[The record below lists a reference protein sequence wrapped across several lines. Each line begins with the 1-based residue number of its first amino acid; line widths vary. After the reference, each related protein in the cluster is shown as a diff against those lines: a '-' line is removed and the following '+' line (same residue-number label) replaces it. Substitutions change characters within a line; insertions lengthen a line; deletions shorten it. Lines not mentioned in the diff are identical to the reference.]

1 MSRELKR
8 TKVIN
13 YRLRE
18 NVISWTITIILIIIG
33 IVCIYPFLFMLS
45 SSFKISGEVLQFPI
59 KLIPDHIIFDN
70 YTDLF
75 GDPYYD
81 FGRWYINTI
90 VMTGTTILI
99 KIFLVTYTAYGF
111 SKIKFQGRDAIFLV
125 LLSAL
130 MIPGDIML
138 IPRYIIFKQIHILDT
153 MWSLTLPAVFDIYF
167 VFMVRQAFIGIPDS
181 ISEAAE
187 IDGCNHF
194 TIYSRIILPLA
205 KPSIVTMVLFTFVWS
220 WNDYMG
226 PYIFISSI
234 KKQMLSV
241 GIKLFTEGQV
251 TDPALQMSAATVVLV
266 PILVLFFF
274 SQKYFVEGVT
284 SSAVKG

>member
-1 MSRELKR
+1 MEKE
-8 TKVIN
+8 KN
-13 YRLRE
+13 YMLRAK
-18 NVISWTITIILIIIG
+18 IGSWITTIILIVIG
-33 IVCIYPFLFMLS
+33 IICIYPFLFMLS
-45 SSFKISGEVLQFPI
+45 SSFKISGEVLQYPI
-59 KLIPDHIIFDN
+59 KLIPEHIVFTN
-70 YTDLF
+70 FTDLF

-90 VMTGTTILI
+90 VMTVTTILV
-99 KIFLVTYTAYGF
+99 KIVIVTMTAYAF
-111 SKIKFQGRDAIFLV
+111 SKIKFKGRDIIFLV

-130 MIPGDIML
+130 MIPGDIMI
-138 IPRYIIFKQIHILDT
+138 IPRYIIFKQIHILDS
-153 MWSLTLPAVFDIYF
+153 MWALVLPATFDVYF
-167 VFMVRQAFIGIPDS
+167 VFMVRQSFVSIPDS

-194 TIYSRIILPLA
+194 TIYSKIILPLA
-205 KPSIVTMVLFTFVWS
+205 KPAIVTMVLFTFVWS

-234 KKQMLSV
+234 QKQMLSV

-251 TDPALQMSAATVVLV
+251 TDPALQMSAATVVLIPV
-266 PILVLFFF
+266 LVLFFF

>member
-1 MSRELKR
+1 MK
-8 TKVIN
+8 KDKN
-13 YRLRE
+13 YMLRSK
-18 NVISWTITIILIIIG
+18 ISSWVITIILIIIG
-33 IVCIYPFLFMLS
+33 LVCIYPFLFMVS
-45 SSFKISGEVLQFPI
+45 SSFKISGEVLQYPI
-59 KLIPDHIIFDN
+59 KLIPDNIILTN

-81 FGRWYINTI
+81 FGKWYINTI

-99 KIFLVTYTAYGF
+99 KIVIVTMTAYAF
-111 SKIKFQGRDAIFLV
+111 SKIKFQGRDIIFLI

-130 MIPGDIML
+130 MIPGDIMI
-138 IPRYIIFKQIHILDT
+138 IPRYVIFKQLHILDT
-153 MWSLTLPAVFDIYF
+153 MWALVLPATFDVYF
-167 VFMVRQAFIGIPDS
+167 VFMVRQSFISIPES

-194 TIYSRIILPLA
+194 RIYSRIILPLA
-205 KPSIVTMVLFTFVWS
+205 KPAVVTMILFTFVWS

-234 KKQMLSV
+234 GKQMLSV

-251 TDPALQMSAATVVLV
+251 TDPALQMSAATIVLV

-274 SQKYFVEGVT
+274 SQKYFVQGVT
-284 SSAVKG
+284 SSGVKG

>member
-1 MSRELKR
+1 MTKKNNTMSW
-8 TKVIN
+8 V
-13 YRLRE
+13 
-18 NVISWTITIILIIIG
+18 WTILLIAIG
-33 IVCIYPFLFMLS
+33 IVCIYPFLFMVS
-45 SSFKISGEVLQFPI
+45 SSFKISGDVLSKPLQ
-59 KLIPDHIIFDN
+59 LIPDKFILSN

-90 VMTGTTILI
+90 LMTGTTILI
-99 KIFLVTYTAYGF
+99 KIFVVSITAYAF
-111 SKIKFQGRDAIFLV
+111 SKINFKWRDGIFLV
-125 LLSAL
+125 LLTSL

-138 IPRYIIFKQIHILDT
+138 IPRYIIFKQLHILDT
-153 MWSLTLPAVFDIYF
+153 MWSLVLPATFDIYF
-167 VFMVRQAFIGIPDS
+167 VFMMRQAFIGIPDS
-181 ISEAAE
+181 ICEAAK
-187 IDGCNHF
+187 IDGCSHF

-226 PYIFISSI
+226 PYIFISDIS
-234 KKQMLSV
+234 KQMLSV
-241 GIKLFTEGQV
+241 GIKLFTEGTV
-251 TDPALQMSAATVVLV
+251 TDPALQMSAATIVLI

-274 SQKYFVEGVT
+274 SQRYFVEGVS

>member
-1 MSRELKR
+1 MEKE
-8 TKVIN
+8 KN
-13 YRLRE
+13 YMLRAK
-18 NVISWTITIILIIIG
+18 ISSWITTIILIVIG
-33 IVCIYPFLFMLS
+33 IICIYPFLFMLS
-45 SSFKISGEVLQFPI
+45 SSFKISGEVLQYPI
-59 KLIPDHIIFDN
+59 KLIPEHIVFTN
-70 YTDLF
+70 FTDLF

-90 VMTGTTILI
+90 VMTVTTILV
-99 KIFLVTYTAYGF
+99 KIVIVTMTAYAF
-111 SKIKFQGRDAIFLV
+111 SKIKFKGRDIIFLV

-130 MIPGDIML
+130 MIPGDIMI
-138 IPRYIIFKQIHILDT
+138 IPRYIIFKQIHILDS
-153 MWSLTLPAVFDIYF
+153 MWALVLPATFDVYF
-167 VFMVRQAFIGIPDS
+167 VFMVRQSFISIPDS

-194 TIYSRIILPLA
+194 TIYSKIILPLA
-205 KPSIVTMVLFTFVWS
+205 KPAIVTMVLFTFVWS

-234 KKQMLSV
+234 QKQMLSV

-251 TDPALQMSAATVVLV
+251 TDPALQMSAATVVLIPV
-266 PILVLFFF
+266 LVLFFF